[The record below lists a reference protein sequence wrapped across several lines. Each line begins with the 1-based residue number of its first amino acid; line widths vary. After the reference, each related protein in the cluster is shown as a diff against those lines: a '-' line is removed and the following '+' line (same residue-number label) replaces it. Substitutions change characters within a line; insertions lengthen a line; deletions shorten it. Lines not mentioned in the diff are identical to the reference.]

1 MVRKEVLNLDRV
13 RRIPKQFSW
22 IDQELVRSGYVKRV
36 SAEALG
42 LYFLLVTV
50 GDSQGLSYFSDRS
63 LSEYLSRD
71 VSKLR
76 AELIRADLIA
86 YRHPL
91 YQVLSF
97 NNPSLPQ
104 QQLAARGGGLQSIA
118 QVLQSLGGRS

>member
-1 MVRKEVLNLDRV
+1 MVRKELLHPERV

-22 IDQELVRSGYVKRV
+22 VDQELVRSGYVKRV

-42 LYFLLVTV
+42 LYLLLITV

-71 VSKLR
+71 VATLR
-76 AELIRADLIA
+76 AELIRAELIA

-91 YQVLSF
+91 YQVLALKI
-97 NNPSLPQ
+97 PS
-104 QQLAARGGGLQSIA
+104 ARQPTARGGLQSTAEI
-118 QVLQSLGGRS
+118 LQAIREQRS

>member
-1 MVRKEVLNLDRV
+1 MVRKELLHPERV

-22 IDQELVRSGYVKRV
+22 VDQELVRSGYVKRV

-42 LYFLLVTV
+42 LYLLLITV

-71 VSKLR
+71 VATLR
-76 AELIRADLIA
+76 AELIRAELIA

-91 YQVLSF
+91 YQVLALKI
-97 NNPSLPQ
+97 PS
-104 QQLAARGGGLQSIA
+104 ARQPTARVGLQSTAEI
-118 QVLQSLGGRS
+118 LQAIREQRS